1 MPTKQTLK
9 PYEYYYN
16 FTSKQ
21 VQQLKDMKYEQ
32 ALHYK
37 ILASKSLLQVL
48 LDVNLMQRDNA
59 RITDVYVAI
68 KFNQNLLEE
77 IQ

>member
-37 ILASKSLLQVL
+37 ILASKSLF
-48 LDVNLMQRDNA
+48 DN
-59 RITDVYVAI
+59 
-68 KFNQNLLEE
+68 E
-77 IQ
+77 IPYYYSDII